1 MISRPNDWWNKPLCM
16 PFIGMLV
23 MYSALSLASQYG
35 SSVLIPMEFI
45 AAGLFLPLS
54 CFTIIPLLDCARS
67 WTQATGEKYD
77 IKQSHIFWSLL
88 ILPLMIALAATWG
101 ASLPPSIFVGALI
114 ATNVG
119 GFMDIMTFKFMRRF
133 TDKTH
138 QRMYVSNF
146 LATYVGSVA
155 FFLTAFTTLVV
166 PNNVL
171 ARPDVWT
178 VVQSGLL
185 QATVIWIMG
194 VGMATL
200 IAFIKG
206 RKRNA
211 CSSK

>member
-1 MISRPNDWWNKPLCM
+1 MKHFAIMLC
-16 PFIGMLV
+16 

-45 AAGLFLPLS
+45 AAGLFLPIS

-88 ILPLMIALAATWG
+88 VLPLIIALVAMWG
-101 ASLPPSIFVGALI
+101 ANLPPSIFVGALI

-119 GFMDIMTFKFMRRF
+119 GFMDIMTFKFMKRF
-133 TDKTH
+133 TEQTH
-138 QRMYVSNF
+138 LRMYVSNCA
-146 LATYVGSVA
+146 ATYVGSVA
-155 FFLTAFTTLVV
+155 FFLTAFTDLVV
-166 PNNVL
+166 SNNAL
-171 ARPDVWT
+171 ARPDVWK

-185 QATVIWIMG
+185 QATVIWVMG

-200 IAFIKG
+200 IAFIKE
-206 RKRNA
+206 RKA
-211 CSSK
+211 